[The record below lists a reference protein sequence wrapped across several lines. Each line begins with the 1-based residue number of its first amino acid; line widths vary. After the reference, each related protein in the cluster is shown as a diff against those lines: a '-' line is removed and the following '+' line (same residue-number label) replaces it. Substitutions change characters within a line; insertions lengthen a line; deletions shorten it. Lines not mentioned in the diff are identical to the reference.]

1 MDNKTSEA
9 RVLADDLN
17 DSLYAISHLVVLF
30 GRAGHVIL
38 PQIDEQRGHQVRDRV
53 KRVVI
58 DPSCLQQ
65 LLRSSFNTCKLRPLL
80 FS

>member
-38 PQIDEQRGHQVRDRV
+38 PQIDEQRGHQVRDG
-53 KRVVI
+53 I
-58 DPSCLQQ
+58 
-65 LLRSSFNTCKLRPLL
+65 
-80 FS
+80 